1 MVGLTRKQIERSKL
15 ASEIDSNVGLPP
27 VKKFK
32 HMVSINIISN
42 YQISVAD
49 ISNAENIYGPLME
62 IIKGKSTGIKPRP
75 LIKDVI
81 QVPSKIYKNIT
92 NIELCIDVLYITGV
106 AFMVSIE
113 RQVKYRSIIHITS
126 QNEGIY
132 ILIIL
137 TKYFATIIQ

>member
-62 IIKGKSTGIKPRP
+62 IINGNSTKSNPRP
-75 LIKDVI
+75 VIKDDI
-81 QVPSKIYKNIT
+81 HIPSEIYKNNS
-92 NIELCIDVLYITGV
+92 NI
-106 AFMVSIE
+106 
-113 RQVKYRSIIHITS
+113 
-126 QNEGIY
+126 
-132 ILIIL
+132 
-137 TKYFATIIQ
+137 